1 MEFPIITA
9 YVAALIGI
17 LQFALMM
24 AVGLT
29 RASLKVGFGDGGNEA
44 LLVKIRRHGN
54 LAENAPIFVLLL
66 GFLELAGENATWV
79 MYLAGLFV
87 AARIAHALALSGV
100 LPGVLRPFG
109 AFGTLISGV
118 GTAVLLLMAL
128 PALV

>member
-24 AVGLT
+24 SVGLT
-29 RASLKVGFGDGGNEA
+29 RASLKVGFGDGGDED

-66 GFLELAGENATWV
+66 GLLELAGQSPTWV
-79 MYLAGLFV
+79 AYLGGLFV
-87 AARIAHALALSGV
+87 AARIAHALALSGF
-100 LPGVLRPFG
+100 LPSILRPFG

-118 GTAVLLLMAL
+118 GAAVLLLMAL
-128 PALV
+128 STM